1 MKHMRWIAAAAA
13 SILLAACGGGS
24 IDIVHPVKVAGDSLA
39 DSGTFG
45 FKFTVQGN
53 PIWTDLVADAVYG
66 GAAEGGLQRQ
76 ALHAFALQFV
86 HPITGQDL
94 ALRAPPPDDFLT
106 AAEKLGLQ
114 YNCPP

>member
-45 FKFTVQGN
+45 YKFTVQGTARTGTGST
-53 PIWTDLVADAVYG
+53 PIWPEIIASENFSSLCPHYVATSVSTIIATSR
-66 GAAEGGLQRQ
+66 AAPRC
-76 ALHAFALQFV
+76 A
-86 HPITGQDL
+86 
-94 ALRAPPPDDFLT
+94 
-106 AAEKLGLQ
+106 
-114 YNCPP
+114 